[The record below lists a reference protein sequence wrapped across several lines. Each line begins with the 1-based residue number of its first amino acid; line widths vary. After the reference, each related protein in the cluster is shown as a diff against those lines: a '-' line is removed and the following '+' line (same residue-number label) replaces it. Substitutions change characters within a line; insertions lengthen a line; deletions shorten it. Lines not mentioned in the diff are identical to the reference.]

1 MPTTFTTPV
10 PNEKGTAVLGVA
22 FTDED
27 DSAVTPSAITWTL
40 TNINGTIINGRDAE
54 SITPATSIDIV
65 LSGDDLALDAGVS
78 DTRIVT
84 VEYTYSS
91 SYGTGLPEKDQAT
104 FSIRDLV
111 AVT

>member
-27 DSAVTPSAITWTL
+27 GNAVTPSSITWTL
-40 TNINGTIINGRDAE
+40 TDINGTIINSRDAVP
-54 SITPATSIDIV
+54 ITPATSVNIV

-84 VEYTYSS
+84 VEWVYTS
-91 SYGTGLPEKDQAT
+91 SYGTGLPGKDQAK
-104 FSIRDLV
+104 FSIEDLV

>member
-40 TNINGTIINGRDAE
+40 TDINGTIINSRDAV

-65 LSGDDLALDAGVS
+65 MSGDDLSLSEGIGVI
-78 DTRIVT
+78 RVVT

-91 SYGTGLPEKDQAT
+91 SYGTGLPEKDQAK
-104 FSIRDLV
+104 FSIKDLV

>member
-1 MPTTFTTPV
+1 MPTTFTTPI

-27 DSAVTPSAITWTL
+27 DSAVTPSTITWTL
-40 TNINGTIINGRDAE
+40 TDINGTIINNRDAE
-54 SITPATSIDIV
+54 SITPASSINIV
-65 LSGDDLALDAGVS
+65 MSGDDLALDAGVG

-84 VEYTYSS
+84 VEWVYTS
-91 SYGTGLPEKDQAT
+91 SYGVGLPGKDQAK
-104 FSIRDLV
+104 FSIKDLV